1 MWDII
6 YLFYHVAKA
15 GFVSL
20 SGKDAGESFIPHSR
34 LQGKIS
40 LIQIN
45 NFSDFSI
52 QLNICILNAVEE

>member
-1 MWDII
+1 VWDII

-34 LQGKIS
+34 LQGEIS

-52 QLNICILNAVEE
+52 LLNICI